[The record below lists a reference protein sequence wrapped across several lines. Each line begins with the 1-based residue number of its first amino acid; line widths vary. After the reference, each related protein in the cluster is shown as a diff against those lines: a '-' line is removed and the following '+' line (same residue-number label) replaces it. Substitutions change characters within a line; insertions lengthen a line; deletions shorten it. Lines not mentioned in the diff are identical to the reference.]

1 MPRFGAH
8 MSIAGGL
15 HLAFERI
22 LSVRGEALQIFTRNQ
37 RQWAAPELTDE
48 AVKRFL
54 SGWEKAGCMEVASH
68 ANYLANLA
76 TSDPELAEKS
86 VDSIA
91 DELRRAEAL
100 RIPYLVLHPG
110 SRGSQEPEEGI
121 RTFTRNLD
129 EAMLRSNSQSVT
141 LLIENTAGQGSGLGS
156 CFEEI
161 RDIIQN
167 SQFKERLG
175 VCFDTCHAYA
185 AGFDIKSRTGYRKTF
200 EHFDRV
206 IGLDRLRFFHVNDA
220 KKGLGSRVDR
230 HWHIGKGELG
240 VEGFSHLV
248 NDPRF
253 RNHPMVLETPK
264 GKNLAE
270 DKVNLA
276 VLRSLVKKQDISR
289 DAPETGTKQKKRSL
303 Q

>member
-22 LSVRGEALQIFTRNQ
+22 ISVKGEALQVFTRNQ
-37 RQWAAPELTDE
+37 RQWAAQELSDE
-48 AVKRFL
+48 AVERFL
-54 SGWEKAGCMEVASH
+54 SSWEKTDRMIVASH

-76 TSDPELAEKS
+76 ATDLELAEKS

-91 DELRRAEAL
+91 DELRRAEIL

-110 SRGSQEPEEGI
+110 SRGAQEPREGI
-121 RTFTRNLD
+121 KTFTRNLD
-129 EAMLRSNSQSVT
+129 EAVHRSNSQSVM

-156 CFEEI
+156 SFEEI
-161 RDIIQN
+161 RDIIDN
-167 SQFKERLG
+167 SHFKTRLG

-185 AGFDIKSRTGYRKTF
+185 AGFDIKSREGYRKTF
-200 EHFDRV
+200 QHFDRT
-206 IGLDRLRFFHVNDA
+206 IGLDRLKFFHINDS

-240 VEGFSHLV
+240 IKGFSHLV
-248 NDPRF
+248 NDPLF
-253 RNHPMVLETPK
+253 RDHPMVLETPK
-264 GKNLAE
+264 GKDLAE

-276 VLRSLVKKQDISR
+276 VLRSLVKKRS
-289 DAPETGTKQKKRSL
+289 APAGKKRRI
-303 Q
+303 QE